1 MNKENKDN
9 EEIAPSGITRKDAIK
24 KMGKYAALTALGTF
38 MILNPKKAQA
48 TSASPS
54 KILRFLIFKFIKI
67 LTVNERYINK
77 ILILIQLFFNSELRG
92 RALTKIRV
100 HYQHKTLLNYI
111 YIWLKA

>member
-48 TSASPS
+48 TSASSSPS
-54 KILRFLIFKFIKI
+54 PSPDSCGSDSGGDSGG
-67 LTVNERYINK
+67 
-77 ILILIQLFFNSELRG
+77 SENPPAPG
-92 RALTKIRV
+92 GW
-100 HYQHKTLLNYI
+100 ND
-111 YIWLKA
+111 